1 MTSSQNNS
9 SHDHVYCSPEEEE
22 DNYQAVERMFDSL
35 YFFLPITALGALL
48 ANTIYLIVV
57 TVGIKKGKLPLKRYA
72 LTINRTNADIF
83 TILVGTYFF
92 MKQKMER
99 CDSHIC
105 LPAEYDL
112 SKYVLQVVFIL
123 NYWCV
128 SLSYTGIAVLTNY
141 AVRAPLQ
148 YKHFPPAFC
157 ARLKDLKMDDSLAK
171 AIAAKKP
178 KFELSQAYC
187 AWMEELKMEDSIS
200 GMIAKTITARKPK
213 SERCPQDC
221 FARMEE
227 LKKDG
232 SMSGWMI
239 EKATTA

>member
-148 YKHFPPAFC
+148 YK
-157 ARLKDLKMDDSLAK
+157 
-171 AIAAKKP
+171 
-178 KFELSQAYC
+178 LSQAYC